1 MPTAKPPP
9 WSEVVAAT
17 TRIVRAARIAAVTA
31 DIEGGY
37 APTADALA
45 ARIAAVI
52 DTGIVGVN
60 LEDGIPGDPARLLS
74 LEEAATRIRAARAAA
89 TAADV
94 PIVINARVDLF
105 LPSRGRDLSRFDE
118 AVTRARAYLAAGAD
132 CLYPI
137 GLSAPD
143 AIARFVAAVD
153 APVNVMAQ
161 ADGLPLRHLEELGVA
176 RVSTASAIAVAA
188 MEATDRIAQELRASG
203 RFNRLASLLTYHDI
217 QKLFA

>member
-1 MPTAKPPP
+1 
-9 WSEVVAAT
+9 
-17 TRIVRAARIAAVTA
+17 
-31 DIEGGY
+31 
-37 APTADALA
+37 
-45 ARIAAVI
+45 
-52 DTGIVGVN
+52 
-60 LEDGIPGDPARLLS
+60 
-74 LEEAATRIRAARAAA
+74 
-89 TAADV
+89 V
-94 PIVINARVDLF
+94 PIVINARIDLF
-105 LPSRGRDLSRFDE
+105 LPSHGRDLSRFDE

-161 ADGLPLRHLEELGVA
+161 AGGLPLRHLEELGVA

-188 MEATDRIAQELRASG
+188 MEATDRIAQELHATG
-203 RFNRLASLLTYHDI
+203 RFDRLRALLTYRDI